1 MNHQPPASLRS
12 SPPEGAARGLGSGPE
27 PARTDLL
34 IVGGGVIGAGLA
46 WEAVQRGLR
55 VCLVERDDVASGA
68 SSKSSKLVH
77 GGLRYLQ
84 QGQLGLV
91 RESLA
96 AREQLLH
103 DAPGLVQPLPFWLLQ
118 QGLHLRAGLWLYDQ
132 LAGRRTRRFIDREQA
147 LAMGLPCAASGYED
161 ASTDDARLTLRLLQE
176 ARAAGAQVHNRT
188 QLLGLQRDERG
199 RLRGARLRGP
209 DGFER
214 ALECDA
220 VVICAGAQLGSLAA
234 ISGLPLPRLRPL
246 RGSHLLFPRAVLPL
260 SAAIAWRHPADHRP
274 VFAYPWLGCTLVGT
288 TDVDQPDP
296 ELSPR
301 CSAAERDYL
310 LVALRSAFGPR
321 APVAAQIQCSWAGLR
336 PVLAGAPGTPASR
349 ESREH
354 LVLAKDGV
362 IAVAGGKLSTFRSM
376 AQAALRAAAPWLPP
390 HRPPTRGALLPPAID
405 GRWGALAAEVMQG
418 ERLPGTETLIG
429 EIRHSLQHEQVH
441 HLDDLLLRRTRLGL
455 LQPHFGRALLPALQ
469 RHCQELLG
477 WSGERFAA
485 ECDRYLDLMREQ
497 YGVAA

>member
-1 MNHQPPASLRS
+1 MKS
-12 SPPEGAARGLGSGPE
+12 
-27 PARTDLL
+27 DLL

-55 VCLVERDDVASGA
+55 VILIERDDFASGA

-96 AREQLLH
+96 AREQLLR
-103 DAPGLVQPLPFWLLQ
+103 DAPGLVRPLPFWLLQ
-118 QGLHLRAGLWLYDQ
+118 QGAPLRLGLWLYDQ
-132 LAGRRTRRFIDREQA
+132 LAGRRTRRFASAAQA
-147 LAMGLPCAASGYED
+147 RQLGLPGPASGYED
-161 ASTDDARLTLRLLQE
+161 ATTDDARLTLRLLQE
-176 ARAAGAQVHNRT
+176 ARAGGAQLHNRT
-188 QLLGLQRDERG
+188 RLLRLHRDATG
-199 RLRGARLRGP
+199 RVRGARLQGP

-214 ALECDA
+214 ELGCDA
-220 VVICAGAQLGSLAA
+220 VLLCAGAQLGGLADLA
-234 ISGLPLPRLRPL
+234 GLSLPRVRPL
-246 RGSHLLFPRAVLPL
+246 RGSHLLFPQAALPL
-260 SAAIAWRHPADHRP
+260 NAAIAWRHPVDQRP

-296 ELSPR
+296 ERAPR
-301 CSAAERDYL
+301 CTAAERDYL
-310 LVALRSAFGPR
+310 LAALRSAFGQQ
-321 APVAAQIQCSWAGLR
+321 APGAAQIQCSWAGLR
-336 PVLAGAPGTPASR
+336 PVLAGAPGTPASQ

-362 IAVAGGKLSTFRSM
+362 VVVAGGKLSTFRPM

-390 HRPPTRGALLPPAID
+390 HGGPTAGALLPPALD
-405 GRWGALAAEVMQG
+405 GRWGHLAGAVCQG
-418 ERLPGTETLIG
+418 ERLAGTETLIK

-455 LQPHFGRALLPALQ
+455 LQPDFGRALLPALQ
-469 RHCQELLG
+469 RHCQALLG
-477 WSGERFAA
+477 WSAERFAA
-485 ECDRYLDLMREQ
+485 ECERYLTLMGEQ

>member
-1 MNHQPPASLRS
+1 MSTN
-12 SPPEGAARGLGSGPE
+12 
-27 PARTDLL
+27 LL

-55 VCLVERDDVASGA
+55 VSLVEREDYASGA

-84 QGQLGLV
+84 QGKLGLV

-96 AREQLLH
+96 AREQLLR
-103 DAPGLVQPLPFWLLQ
+103 DAPGLVQPMPFWLLQ
-118 QGLHLRAGLWLYDQ
+118 RGVQLRLGLWLYDQ

-147 LAMGLPCAASGYED
+147 QAMGLPAAASGYED

-176 ARAAGAQVHNRT
+176 ARAAGAQLHNRT
-188 QLLGLQRDERG
+188 RLLALRRDESG
-199 RLRGARLRGP
+199 RVRGARLAGP

-214 ALECDA
+214 ELDCDA
-220 VVICAGAQLGSLAA
+220 VVLCAGAQLGGLGAQ
-234 ISGLPLPRLRPL
+234 SGLALPRLRPL
-246 RGSHLLFPRAVLPL
+246 RGSHLLFPRAALPL
-260 SAAIAWRHPADHRP
+260 SAAIAWRHPVDRRP

-296 ELSPR
+296 ELAPR
-301 CSAAERDYL
+301 CTADERDYL
-310 LVALRSAFGPR
+310 LAALRAAFGPR
-321 APVAAQIQCSWAGLR
+321 APGAAQIQCSWAGLR
-336 PVLAGAPGTPASR
+336 PVLAGAPGTPASQ

-362 IAVAGGKLSTFRSM
+362 VAVSGGKLSTFRAM

-390 HRPPTRGALLPPAID
+390 HRGPTAGAMLPPAID
-405 GRWGALAAEVMQG
+405 GRWGGLAAEVLQG
-418 ERLPGTETLIG
+418 ERLAGTETLIG

-455 LQPHFGRALLPALQ
+455 LQPDFGRALLPALQ

-477 WSGERFAA
+477 WSAGRFAA
-485 ECDRYLDLMREQ
+485 ECERYLGLMGEQ
-497 YGVAA
+497 YGVAPP